1 MARHENTPLA
11 LTLHCPLC
19 GDALSVHSP
28 TLCRAAEIH
37 SKTCRPVASRRRD
50 FVIAEDPDMRPTR
63 ANQYYTEILR
73 LHAVLA
79 HTDSRKSALAEQVAE
94 LTAKLEASAA
104 AMDALQSEHAA
115 LQASERTAKATAA
128 AATALQNENAALRAE
143 CDRLRARVAAT
154 TATTATAPP
163 IDLVRALKRI
173 ATAPSRRRKLMAL
186 LHPDQLRDSTL
197 FVHAK
202 CVRDAV
208 LG

>member
-1 MARHENTPLA
+1 MAQRESTPLA

-79 HTDSRKSALAEQVAE
+79 HADSRKSALAEQVTE
-94 LTAKLEASAA
+94 LTAKLEASAT
-104 AMDALQSEHAA
+104 AMEALQSEHAA

-128 AATALQNENAALRAE
+128 SAAALQNENAALRAE
-143 CDRLRARVAAT
+143 CDRLRAKVATSAAT
-154 TATTATAPP
+154 TAPP
-163 IDLVRALKRI
+163 VELARALKRI
-173 ATAPSRRRKLMAL
+173 TTAPSRRRKLLAL